1 MNNSFLEKV
10 RMAGKEDEKWQER
23 GGELGRLRE
32 SRKKMPNEWKEKD
45 GLLYY
50 KNWLYIS
57 EKESPQTAIAQG
69 CHDTLMVGHF
79 RQEKIT
85 EIVPRD
91 FY

>member
-32 SRKKMPNEWKEKD
+32 SRKEMPNEWKEKD

-50 KNWLYIS
+50 KN
-57 EKESPQTAIAQG
+57 
-69 CHDTLMVGHF
+69 
-79 RQEKIT
+79 
-85 EIVPRD
+85 
-91 FY
+91 